1 MEKILILP
9 SGLPGNMIGEF
20 VAAAAQAEDI
30 ELATAGLGLE
40 YGFFKVP
47 AQSGRFIPDI
57 KVIEKGMHEAL
68 LEASKDS
75 GAIIMDFTWPE
86 SAVGNAELYCRHGR
100 PFVMGTTMKPEDRK
114 RIEDIVASSETS
126 ALIAP
131 NMAKQIVALQWAVE
145 EFAKNNAGLL
155 KGYTL
160 EVIES
165 HQKGKKDTS
174 GTAKAMVKYFNQLGI
189 DYNISQIEKTMMRDV
204 PAQLKM
210 GVPEQY
216 LKGHGW
222 HTYVLTFSGR
232 GVKSAITL
240 ADPELYFPTGLSAFD
255 GMRRGRGEV
264 PYEGKIYNA
273 MTFESDDKTLFFMF
287 GFSED
292 GGVIITHNINGRKP
306 YALGALDAVRFL
318 DARVKEGNKG
328 KAYSMIDVLKGR

>member
-100 PFVMGTTMKPEDRK
+100 PFVMGTTMKPEDRS
-114 RIEDIVASSETS
+114 RIEEIIKQSEIS
-126 ALIAP
+126 ALLAP
-131 NMAKQIVALQWAVE
+131 NMAKQVVALQWAVE
-145 EFAKNNAGLL
+145 EFAKNNPDLL

-160 EVIES
+160 EIGES
-165 HQKGKKDTS
+165 HQQGKKDTS
-174 GTAKAMVKYFNQLGI
+174 GTARAMVKYFNQLGI
-189 DYNISQIEKTMMRDV
+189 PFEVSDIVMVRD
-204 PAQLKM
+204 PQKQLEM

-222 HTYVLTFSGR
+222 HTYTLISPGR
-232 GVKSAITL
+232 NVKSAITL
-240 ADPELYFPTGLSAFD
+240 ADPELYFSTRLASFD
-255 GMRRGRGEV
+255 SLWRADGVVKAGDKE
-264 PYEGKIYNA
+264 YNSII
-273 MTFESDDKTLFFMF
+273 FEARDGTMLFTF

-292 GGVIITHNINGRKP
+292 GSVAITHKINGRRP